1 MKHTSLKIFYGLGC
15 KVSKKYS
22 CPDRLRDM
30 VSDLRL
36 KLAQTEEDI
45 SCPAIYRLRAKL
57 RDLMKGEAVEQQI
70 SKVVEKSIET
80 LADLSKSCDDLRL
93 ENERLL
99 AQVTDLR
106 SALVDLKGKEMP
118 ETILQTAET
127 TTVPEYIDISDL
139 LYKLNNCE
147 DAVADLR
154 KQLEQRDEQIDA
166 LNKELESMI
175 SQKGLEEQIEAMKEE
190 LRRKDDKVSH
200 LDGSKLKVNV
210 S

>member
-1 MKHTSLKIFYGLGC
+1 M
-15 KVSKKYS
+15 SKKCS

-30 VSDLRL
+30 ISDLRL

-57 RDLMKGEAVEQQI
+57 RDLMKGEAAEQQI

-80 LADLSKSCDDLRL
+80 LVDLSKSCDDLRL

-106 SALVDLKGKEMP
+106 SALVDLEGKETP

-139 LYKLNNCE
+139 LHKLNNCE
-147 DAVADLR
+147 DIVADLR

-166 LNKELESMI
+166 LNKELESII

-190 LRRKDDKVSH
+190 LRRKDDKVLH
-200 LDGSKLKVNV
+200 LDGSKFKVNV
-210 S
+210 SWRFQTRL

>member
-1 MKHTSLKIFYGLGC
+1 M
-15 KVSKKYS
+15 SKKCSY
-22 CPDRLRDM
+22 PDRLRDM
-30 VSDLRL
+30 ISDLRL

-57 RDLMKGEAVEQQI
+57 RDLMKGEAAEQQI
-70 SKVVEKSIET
+70 FKVVEKSIET
-80 LADLSKSCDDLRL
+80 LVDPSKSCDDLRL

-106 SALVDLKGKEMP
+106 SALVDLEGKKTP

-139 LYKLNNCE
+139 LHKLNNCE
-147 DAVADLR
+147 DIVVDLR

-190 LRRKDDKVSH
+190 LRRKDDKVLH
-200 LDGSKLKVNV
+200 LDCSKLKINVNWRF
-210 S
+210 

>member
-1 MKHTSLKIFYGLGC
+1 M
-15 KVSKKYS
+15 SKKCS
-22 CPDRLRDM
+22 CSDRLRDM
-30 VSDLRL
+30 ISDLRL

-57 RDLMKGEAVEQQI
+57 RDLMKGEAAEQQI

-80 LADLSKSCDDLRL
+80 LVDLSKNCDDLRL

-106 SALVDLKGKEMP
+106 SALVDLEGKKTP

-147 DAVADLR
+147 DIVADLR
-154 KQLEQRDEQIDA
+154 KQLEERDEQIDA

-190 LRRKDDKVSH
+190 LRRKDDKVLH
-200 LDGSKLKVNV
+200 LDSSKLKVNV
-210 S
+210 SWLFQISL